1 MKKGKLVGTAR
12 REAQQRS
19 REPRKG
25 GVTMYGAQAMAEGL
39 SGTPAACTVT
49 GYYRTSIFEYP
60 ASYSGKEVAHTVYS
74 ADGVTAAIVS
84 DLPRYFERSGS
95 LHYSIDVSV
104 GFRANEVHRI
114 ALEQANDRR
123 NTTVPLFLVVEEFVA
138 TPATALSSSQCYSI
152 EEVKDGQQV
161 IEGGRNGKVTLL
173 AIQTAGGPWP
183 ETAADPNAINPIN
196 AVLVAVKSELDAID
210 HIVELCSVDCFVTD
224 DGRAVY
230 PIVPTMSGTLR
241 ATQRVN
247 STDVAKGADRIGAM
261 LEAMMSDS
269 EQVVPELLDSLVIGE
284 SQNDEYL
291 RLWYLRLWE
300 ALKEAKAHLGGGPT
314 TGLTEHRN
322 AIAHWRTAKIDYARL
337 RQLQLTTMELL
348 RRKYP

>member
-1 MKKGKLVGTAR
+1 MKKAKLVGMAR

-19 REPRKG
+19 REPRNG

-39 SGTPAACTVT
+39 RGTPAACTVT

-60 ASYSGKEVAHTVYS
+60 ASYSGKDVAHTVYS
-74 ADGVTAAIVS
+74 ADGVTVAIVS
-84 DLPRYFERSGS
+84 DLPRYFAQRRS

-104 GFRANEVHRI
+104 GFRVAELHRK
-114 ALEQANDRR
+114 ALEQAHDRR
-123 NTTVPLFLVVEEFVA
+123 NTTVPLFLVVEEIVA
-138 TPATALSSSQCYSI
+138 TPATALSRSQCYSI
-152 EEVKDGQQV
+152 EEVKDGQQI
-161 IEGGRNGKVTLL
+161 IEGGRDGRLTLL
-173 AIQTAGGPWP
+173 AIKTTGGPWP
-183 ETAADPNAINPIN
+183 ETAADPSAINPIN
-196 AVLVAVKSELDAID
+196 AVLVAVKSELDTTD

-230 PIVPTMSGTLR
+230 PIKPTTS
-241 ATQRVN
+241 ATARVTQGVN
-247 STDVAKGADRIGAM
+247 STDLTKGADRIRAM

-300 ALKEAKAHLGGGPT
+300 ALKEAKTHLGGGPT
-314 TGLTEHRN
+314 NGLTKHRN

-337 RQLQLTTMELL
+337 QHLQRRTMELL